1 MVLPFYLGPTCLHQG
16 GSCET
21 AKRKKSGVTY
31 LLNKQTLKSFF
42 SLLHDDVQNL
52 IDIFSSF
59 RTQFISILRKGQ
71 NVPAKLPRLI
81 PQKFEKNDL
90 VPC

>member
-1 MVLPFYLGPTCLHQG
+1 MKH
-16 GSCET
+16 SET
-21 AKRKKSGVTY
+21 KKSGVTY

-81 PQKFEKNDL
+81 IPQKFEKNDL